1 MWLADREADMNR
13 QVLGILAGV
22 ILIMA
27 VGRVPSYAQTATTK
41 IPYEFHAGGAVLSA
55 GTYSISYSDARP
67 WILILRGPDGSN
79 RDLRVVTRLAQK
91 SPPNLECY
99 LVFDKEGD
107 TYFLSELW
115 FPAMD
120 GFLLGGEPMRHTHVT
135 VKATMQQGGLP

>member
-1 MWLADREADMNR
+1 MNR

-27 VGRVPSYAQTATTK
+27 AGRVPCYAQAATTM
-41 IPYEFHAGGAVLSA
+41 IPFEFHAGGGAVLSA

-67 WILILRGPDGSN
+67 WILTLRGPDGSD

-91 SPPNLECY
+91 FPPSLECY
-99 LVFDKEGD
+99 LVFDKVGD
-107 TYFLSELW
+107 TYFLSEFW

-120 GFLLGGEPMRHTHVT
+120 GFFLGGEPIRHTHVT
-135 VKATMQQGGLP
+135 VKATMQQGALP